1 MGTLI
6 GWVSITK
13 RNAYM
18 HGDWA
23 ETEVDN
29 LKVNGALVAEQIIM
43 SLSEESRPRLV
54 ALSSALKIKAGGT
67 DQEIRERLI
76 AKLRGGSTNSEGKAL
91 EKKNPDKMILLFKSL
106 TLGIGRATSQFSYQ
120 PFSDFLICPTCLDFS
135 ARALKIKAGGTDQ
148 EIRARLIAKLRGGST
163 NSEGKALEKKNPDKM
178 FEIALLECKIKELC
192 VLLKVLKIKAGGTD
206 QEIRERLIAKLR
218 GGSTNFEG
226 KALEKKN
233 PDKMFE
239 IALLECK
246 IKKLCVLLKV

>member
-29 LKVNGALVAEQIIM
+29 L
-43 SLSEESRPRLV
+43 
-54 ALSSALKIKAGGT
+54 
-67 DQEIRERLI
+67 
-76 AKLRGGSTNSEGKAL
+76 
-91 EKKNPDKMILLFKSL
+91 
-106 TLGIGRATSQFSYQ
+106 
-120 PFSDFLICPTCLDFS
+120 
-135 ARALKIKAGGTDQ
+135 
-148 EIRARLIAKLRGGST
+148 
-163 NSEGKALEKKNPDKM
+163 
-178 FEIALLECKIKELC
+178 
-192 VLLKVLKIKAGGTD
+192 KAGGTD

-239 IALLECK
+239 IALLR
-246 IKKLCVLLKV
+246 V